1 MIKGKSVL
9 AVIPARSGSK
19 GLPNKNILELA
30 GKPLIV
36 WSIEAASES
45 KYIDRLIISTDSKKI
60 ADVAKQYN
68 CEVPFMRP
76 SELSTDDANLNDV
89 ILHTLDMIGDPYDI
103 VIILQPTSP
112 LRDSEDIDHALEFM
126 RENNVPTVVSVCS
139 SNKPLHWHLTLE
151 TDGKLKPLYSSKFF
165 FTNRQEL
172 PPTYI
177 PNGALFIAKTDYF
190 RNTKTFY
197 TDLTL
202 AFIMPPERSVDID
215 NRIDFFTAEAIIG

>member
-9 AVIPARSGSK
+9 AVIPARGGSK

-30 GKPLIV
+30 GKPLIA

-45 KYIDRLIISTDSKKI
+45 KYIDRLIISTDSKEI

-76 SELSTDDANLNDV
+76 PELATDDANLNDV
-89 ILHTLDMIGDPYDI
+89 ILHALDMIGDPYDI

-126 RENNVPTVVSVCS
+126 RDNNVPTVVSVCKA
-139 SNKPLHWHLTLE
+139 NKPLNWHFIVKV
-151 TDGKLKPLYSSKFF
+151 DGTLKPILQNKIIS
-165 FTNRQEL
+165 NRQECES
-172 PPTYI
+172 TYI
-177 PNGALFIAKTDYF
+177 PNGALYISKTEYF
-190 RNTKTFY
+190 KSTNTFY
-197 TDLTL
+197 NDLTI
-202 AFIMPPERSVDID
+202 AYIMTQEKSVDID
-215 NRIDFFTAEAIIG
+215 SQFDFAIAESLIV